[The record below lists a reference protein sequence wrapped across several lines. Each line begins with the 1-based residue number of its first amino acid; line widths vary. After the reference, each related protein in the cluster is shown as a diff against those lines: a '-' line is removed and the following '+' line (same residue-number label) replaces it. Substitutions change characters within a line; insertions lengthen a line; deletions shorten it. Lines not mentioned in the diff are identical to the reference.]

1 MTWQLKRFNKE
12 VEMDEKKKK
21 INVRLVIWTVVCSLL
36 SAFIAIMTF
45 RAGNYILGAVI
56 SCYAIG
62 GVVFAIV
69 KKER

>member
-1 MTWQLKRFNKE
+1 MS
-12 VEMDEKKKK
+12 EKKKK
-21 INVRLVIWTVVCSLL
+21 KNIKLVIWVVICSLL

-62 GVVFAIV
+62 GVVFALV
-69 KKER
+69 KMGEKRKE